1 MYPFQIANTT
11 YHCTCDLKRRDGEA
25 SSSHEALEPLRVSVL
40 TISWFYIEEMKP
52 LQRHKWEMTQNRMS
66 SKMSLFSSIQPF
78 ILNQTQWAHP
88 CIVPCLRVVF
98 LVDRRTVTRIL
109 SWWSVPALIMSV
121 RRSKVLEWNGPI
133 CGLRI
138 LHSFA
143 VVQRSLFFRAISMGM
158 RCNRTVMCW
167 IHSEFKT
174 SMIFPCCSFVKCK
187 KDPFSSVILLTPSH
201 NCFWR
206 YASVLSMNLLFNC
219 ISSSISVLRW
229 WRASRAWWR

>member
-1 MYPFQIANTT
+1 MYPFQIVNTT
-11 YHCTCDLKRRDGEA
+11 YHCTSNLKRIDGQA

-40 TISWFYIEEMKP
+40 TIAWFYRKEMKP
-52 LQRHKWEMTQNRMS
+52 VQRHKREMIQNKMS
-66 SKMSLFSSIQPF
+66 SKQSLFSSIQPF
-78 ILNQTQWAHP
+78 VLNQTQWAYP
-88 CIVPCLRVVF
+88 CIVPCLRVGF

-121 RRSKVLEWNGPI
+121 RRWKVLEWNGPI

-138 LHSFA
+138 LHSLA
-143 VVQRSLFFRAISMGM
+143 GVQRSLFFRAISMGM

-174 SMIFPCCSFVKCK
+174 SMIFTCCSFVKCK